1 MKNKTLQIRLLSFF
15 SPIFLFLIVLALL
28 KILPFGDK
36 TLLSLD
42 LNSQYLTFFS
52 YLKEIVHD
60 PSAIFYS
67 FSKTLGGENFGLIT
81 YYCLSPLN
89 FISLFFSTK
98 YLPIAITIIILLK
111 IGLAGFSFNYFIDN
125 KKYTS
130 LLFSTSFALMSFFV
144 TYYSNLPWL
153 DSIILL
159 PIIAKG
165 IDKLILQSKPLLYIV
180 ALAFSIIFN
189 YYIGFML
196 CIFSF
201 IYFLYKLILSES
213 LSKNQLYK
221 IFINYFLSSLLVVGL
236 SSIILIPT
244 YYSLQ
249 SNKQILDL
257 NRFEFKLNMSLIDLI
272 SKLIIGSFDFNEIIR
287 GLPNI
292 FCGSLIILCNF
303 MYFSSTSRS
312 KKEKLISILILL
324 IFIVSFMIQPLNLVW
339 HGFSNPNWFP
349 FRYSF
354 IFSFFLIYFGYHGF
368 VDYQNNNYNKKIY
381 FTLTF
386 TYMIIISFLF
396 TQAYAYLNNTKI
408 VITLLIIFTAFIIF
422 LINKPKYLFIIV
434 AIELTLNVYLILKEL
449 KFESFTEYKN
459 FVNQYQPLIDK
470 ANELDNGF
478 YRLEK
483 TNYRSHNDPLLLG
496 YNGISHNSSA
506 ETNKTRYYLSSILG
520 YGSEDNW
527 AHYNSGTTYSN
538 DSLLSVKYLLTSE
551 DLSIGYENIVD
562 VNGIKLYKN
571 MYALPLGVVV
581 SEKVYQSDLQEFSW
595 FSNQNSIWKSLSS
608 NYSLDIM
615 QHLEIGEIILHD
627 LTQINNDTLTFNSN
641 GENPFIEIKINPLKH
656 SPIYLYMNSSNE
668 KQVEIFANSQF
679 IGNYFTYG
687 QHQVLRI
694 GEFDTNEDLTIRIQ
708 LLEDSLNIDYLNIF
722 YQDMDIFNQYY
733 REITNDV
740 FEISNLKQG
749 YISGNINASKD
760 GIMMLNI
767 PYDQGW
773 KVKLDG
779 KPIDTNSALNLFLSF
794 PIEQGTHTI
803 SLYYLPRGI
812 IKGVTISLISI
823 FALIIFLKKNN

>member
-1 MKNKTLQIRLLSFF
+1 MKNKTSQIRLLSFS

-42 LNSQYLTFFS
+42 LNSQYLAFFS

-67 FSKTLGGENFGLIT
+67 FSKTLGGENFGLIS

-89 FISLFFSTK
+89 FISLVSPTK
-98 YLPIAITIIILLK
+98 YLPIAITFTILIK
-111 IGLAGFSFNYFIDN
+111 IGLAGLSFNYFVDN

-130 LLFSTSFALMSFFV
+130 LLFSTSFALMSFFI

-165 IDKLILQSKPLLYIV
+165 IDKLISQSKPLLYIIS
-180 ALAFSIIFN
+180 LTFSIIFN

-196 CIFSF
+196 CIFSL
-201 IYFLYKLILSES
+201 IYFLYKLVLDDELTKKQI
-213 LSKNQLYK
+213 YK
-221 IFINYFLSSLLVVGL
+221 ILANYILSSLLAVGL
-236 SSIILIPT
+236 SSIILLPT

-257 NRFEFKLNMSLIDLI
+257 NRFELKFNMSFFDLI
-272 SKLIIGSFDFNEIIR
+272 SKLVIGSFDFNEIIR

-292 FCGSLIILCNF
+292 FCGSLIILCDF
-303 MYFSSTSRS
+303 MYFSSTART
-312 KKEKLISILILL
+312 KKEKLASLL
-324 IFIVSFMIQPLNLVW
+324 VIMIFITSFIIQPINMVW
-339 HGFSNPNWFP
+339 HGFSTPNWFP

-354 IFSFFLIYFGYHGF
+354 IFSFFLIYFGYLGF
-368 VDYQNNNYNKKIY
+368 RDYQNRKCNKRLYLI
-381 FTLTF
+381 LTF
-386 TYMIIISFLF
+386 IFILTIALLLTHSYL
-396 TQAYAYLNNTKI
+396 YLNNLKI
-408 VITLLIIFTAFIIF
+408 AITIIIVLVLLTCF
-422 LINKPKYLFIIV
+422 LLNKTKYLFIIV
-434 AIELTLNVYLILKEL
+434 AIELTLNGYLILKEL
-449 KFESFTEYKN
+449 KFESFTEYKY
-459 FVNQYQPLIDK
+459 FVDQYQPLIDK

-483 TNYRSHNDPLLLG
+483 TNYRSHNDSLLLS

-520 YGSEDNW
+520 YSSEDNW

-538 DSLLSVKYLLTSE
+538 DSLLSVKYLLTGE

-668 KQVEIFANSQF
+668 KQVEIFANNQF

-740 FEISNLKQG
+740 FEISFLSQG

>member
-15 SPIFLFLIVLALL
+15 LPIFLFLIVLALL

-130 LLFSTSFALMSFFV
+130 LLFSTSFALMSFLV

-165 IDKLILQSKPLLYIV
+165 IDKLISQSKPLLYIV

-483 TNYRSHNDPLLLG
+483 TNYRSHNDPLLLS

-520 YGSEDNW
+520 YSSEDNW

-708 LLEDSLNIDYLNIF
+708 LLEDSLSIDYLNIF

-779 KPIDTNSALNLFLSF
+779 KPIDTNSSLNLFLSF